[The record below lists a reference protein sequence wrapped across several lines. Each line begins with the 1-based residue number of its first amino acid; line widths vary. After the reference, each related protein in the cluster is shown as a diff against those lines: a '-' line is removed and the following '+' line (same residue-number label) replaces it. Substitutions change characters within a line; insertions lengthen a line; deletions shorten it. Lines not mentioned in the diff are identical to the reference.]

1 MNGEKEC
8 GAGSYTGCAAD
19 KTGQWKIFFL
29 FFVISLLIVGW
40 GRIDIEFASGIFISL
55 GGTTRGLIYPLFLLY
70 CILRLIRK
78 DIFRVRFLGDP
89 VTLLSIIFIGVTAA
103 SPSHDLQMIRDI
115 FLPALLVYYMT
126 RFLLENSDFIDL
138 PGLLRV
144 MIFFVVCTILRAA
157 VDVQK
162 NFFSN
167 PSIMT
172 TSMEHHTIIAMMIL
186 AVVPISLALAVLDRE
201 KRWLSWPALAVLFV
215 GLVLANSR
223 IGWLSFLVILFFLLF
238 SRAPR
243 PVRLAA
249 VILTILSLAA
259 AIFLFPHLHHRL
271 MSLFSLHSDRD
282 FLVRL
287 DIWNISLRI
296 IASHPV
302 WGIGFSHTAFIAEGL
317 RYKPLFS
324 AEHPHNL
331 YLAILVYTG
340 LAGAS
345 AVLLL
350 LASIIRELRRLLL
363 MNIPHWGLLVVSF
376 CAGFAGLAVTN
387 MADTLTNS
395 SRALLLV
402 FLIIACLFS
411 LRRIKD
417 SPFRES
423 RSSEKI
429 KIVYFIGTL
438 GRGGAEGQLL
448 ELIERLDRERF
459 YPSLVV
465 LRKEGGHLARLEES
479 GIPCHFLHFRGV
491 ITTFYPPYLWK
502 ALKSVIS
509 LIRTLEKERPHIV
522 HGYLFVSY
530 VAAVFFGRCAGVP
543 LIITSRRSLATSKTR
558 RWTIIH
564 RIVEILANMETD
576 VIIANSHAVKDD
588 TVKREHVSPD
598 RVEVIYNGVDLR
610 RYSGNKEAASRLR
623 EQMGINAAAPVIGV
637 VANLIPYK
645 NHRLMLRA
653 LVPVAEDFPSVRLL
667 LVGRDSGIGGAL
679 REYSRSLGVEGHVI
693 FLGECKDIPAVL
705 SLMDISVL
713 TSREEGFPNAILE
726 SMAAG
731 LAVVA
736 TAVGGSREAVADRE
750 TGFLVPSDDYEAVA
764 KRVKQLLEDPGKR
777 RAMGERGRA
786 VAAERFSLEAMVE
799 KTEKLYGDRL
809 EYLQNC
815 NKS

>member
-1 MNGEKEC
+1 MNGEREC
-8 GAGSYTGCAAD
+8 RAASYMGCAAD
-19 KTGQWKIFFL
+19 KNGQWKNFFL
-29 FFVISLLIVGW
+29 LFVISLLIVGW
-40 GRIDIEFASGIFISL
+40 GRIDVEFASGVFISL

-70 CILRLIRK
+70 CILRIIRK

-89 VTLLSIIFIGVTAA
+89 VTLMSIIFIGVTAA
-103 SPSHDLQMIRDI
+103 SPARDLQMIRDI
-115 FLPALLVYYMT
+115 YLPALLVYHMA
-126 RFLLENSDFIDL
+126 RFLLENLDFRDFL
-138 PGLLRV
+138 GLLYV
-144 MIFFVVCTILRAA
+144 MILFVVCTILRAS

-172 TSMEHHTIIAMMIL
+172 TSMEHHTIVAMMIL
-186 AVVPISLALAVLDRE
+186 AVIPVALALALLDRE

-238 SRAPR
+238 SRVQR

-249 VILTILSLAA
+249 IFFTVFSLMM

-282 FLVRL
+282 FLARL
-287 DIWNISLRI
+287 DIWHVSIKI
-296 IASHPV
+296 ITSHPI
-302 WGIGFSHTAFIAEGL
+302 WGIGFSHAAFIAEGM
-317 RYKPLFS
+317 RHIPLFS

-331 YLAILVYTG
+331 YLAVMVYAG
-340 LAGAS
+340 LAGVS
-345 AVLLL
+345 AALLL
-350 LASIIRELRRLLL
+350 VASIIRELRRLFL
-363 MNIPHWGLLVVSF
+363 MSVPHWGLLVVSF
-376 CAGFAGLAVTN
+376 CAGFTGLAVMN
-387 MADTLTNS
+387 MADTVTNS
-395 SRALLLV
+395 SRAMLLV

-417 SPFRES
+417 SPFRE
-423 RSSEKI
+423 RYSSEKI
-429 KIVYFIGTL
+429 RIVYFIGTL

-448 ELIERLDRERF
+448 ELIERLDKERF
-459 YPSLVV
+459 SPSLVV
-465 LRKEGGHLARLEES
+465 LRKEGGHLERLEES

-491 ITTFYPPYLWK
+491 INTFYPPNLWK
-502 ALKSVIS
+502 ALGSVMS
-509 LIRTLEKERPHIV
+509 LIRILKKERPHIV

-530 VAAVFFGRCAGVP
+530 VAAVFFGRCSETP

-558 RWTIIH
+558 RWTILH
-564 RIVEILANMETD
+564 RLVEILTNMETD
-576 VIIANSHAVKDD
+576 VIIANSNAVKDD

-598 RVEVIYNGVDLR
+598 RVEVIYNGVDLSR
-610 RYSGNKEAASRLR
+610 FSGNEESASRLR
-623 EQMGINAAAPVIGV
+623 LQMGIDAAAPVIGV

-645 NHRLMLRA
+645 NHRLILRA
-653 LVPVAEDFPSVRLL
+653 LAPVAEAFPSVRLL

-679 REYSRSLGVEGHVI
+679 REYSRSLGVEDLVI
-693 FLGECKDIPAVL
+693 FMGECNDIPAAL

-713 TSREEGFPNAILE
+713 TSLEEGFPNAILE

-736 TAVGGSREAVADRE
+736 TAVGGSQEAVIDGE
-750 TGFLVPSDDYEAVA
+750 TGFLVPSDDHEALADRVTVLLKDPK
-764 KRVKQLLEDPGKR
+764 KRKM
-777 RAMGERGRA
+777 MGERGRA
-786 VAAERFSLEAMVE
+786 VAIERFSLDAMVE

-809 EYLQNC
+809 EYLQNF
-815 NKS
+815 NK